1 MKGSLCPFCNH
12 AIIPG
17 SAFCDNC
24 VRRLIDLPAVQPRA
38 AAASAGGAPL
48 QPPTGKICPRCSF
61 NNIQGAMFCI
71 DCGAPLGSTPAP
83 DESLPNETQP
93 IAEADT
99 PPTIYTAF
107 ISGSLVLEQSS
118 VLLPLPK
125 ERSEI
130 TIGREDA
137 PSGNFPDI
145 DLEPHGGHEGG
156 VGRRHA
162 QLVVLEGR
170 LCLEDLNSINGTFV
184 NRKKLASGEPQPLN
198 DGDEIR
204 LGRFVMRYQRV

>member
-24 VRRLIDLPAVQPRA
+24 GRRLIDLPAAQPQA
-38 AAASAGGAPL
+38 AAASAGGTTL

-61 NNIQGAMFCI
+61 NNIQGALFCI
-71 DCGAPLGSTPAP
+71 DCGAPLSSLPAP
-83 DESLPNETQP
+83 DESLPVETRP
-93 IAEADT
+93 MRDADA
-99 PPTIYTAF
+99 PPALDMAF
-107 ISGSLVLEQSS
+107 ITGSLVLEQSS

-137 PSGNFPDI
+137 PSGIFPDI
-145 DLEPHGGHEGG
+145 DLEPHGGHEAG

-162 QLVVLEGR
+162 QLVILEGR
-170 LCLEDLNSINGTFV
+170 LCLVDLSSVNGTFV
-184 NRKKLASGEPQPLN
+184 NRRKLAPGAPQPLT

-204 LGRFVMRYQRV
+204 LGRFVMRYQLV